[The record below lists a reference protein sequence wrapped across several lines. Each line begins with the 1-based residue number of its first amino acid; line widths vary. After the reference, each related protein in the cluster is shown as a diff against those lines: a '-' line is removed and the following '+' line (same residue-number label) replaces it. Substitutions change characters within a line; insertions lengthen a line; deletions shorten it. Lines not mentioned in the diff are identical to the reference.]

1 VIINTKVIMKGNN
14 TEIEIKEHDLLRLGG
29 GKKPLVK
36 MTINGYTYLS
46 AVWKMGSQFLI
57 SLSKEN
63 RAKANIQGGEV
74 LDVKIQLDTEPRIIE
89 IPKDVKLRIIQENMM

>member
-1 VIINTKVIMKGNN
+1 
-14 TEIEIKEHDLLRLGG
+14 
-29 GKKPLVK
+29 
-36 MTINGYTYLS
+36 
-46 AVWKMGSQFLI
+46 MGSQFLI